1 MTEPQATLLFIS
13 MFLFLIAG
21 LFEGTAEALKFHTS
35 RFFDR
40 FKKANKQF
48 WDPSLSWRNKYKN
61 GDPAQGT
68 KFPFS
73 TSGLVFLTDGYHLVR
88 WARNVFTIAAIIISP
103 ALVAWYMYIAAF
115 VLFYLAFTGGFTISY
130 DRLF

>member
-1 MTEPQATLLFIS
+1 MTDPNTYLLLLS
-13 MFLFLIAG
+13 MFLFVIAG
-21 LFEGTAEALKFHTS
+21 AFEGTAEALKFHTTK
-35 RFFDR
+35 FFER

-48 WDPSLSWRNKYKN
+48 WDPSLSWYNKYKN
-61 GDPAQGT
+61 GDPAQGP

-88 WARNVFTIAAIIISP
+88 WARNIFTIAAIIISP

-115 VLFYLAFTGGFTISY
+115 VLFYLAFTGGFHITY
-130 DRLF
+130 DNLF